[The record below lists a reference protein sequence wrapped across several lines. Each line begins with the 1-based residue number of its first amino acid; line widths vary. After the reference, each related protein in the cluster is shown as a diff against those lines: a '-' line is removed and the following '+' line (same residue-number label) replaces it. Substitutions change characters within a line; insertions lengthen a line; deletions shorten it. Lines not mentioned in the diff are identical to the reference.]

1 MAIKKQFVTPIKTS
15 RSGKYTFGFIDGVM
29 ERWEIAKE
37 QAKMNYSVDM
47 KNQEA
52 RLKLYRERLN
62 YLDGKLDTLQKE
74 RRGMEASQLS
84 NQQKVNN
91 ANVVNNQSTNEFN
104 ARQRQ
109 QVELAGQR
117 IMSTPAT
124 GSRTVVDMPGTGGGG
139 GKTTSTSPTDNIGK
153 IGDEDVMRQVSD
165 DIRTAKT
172 DADIVNIGMGA
183 VAGTGTYFANQTA
196 LQQTASK
203 ANALNQMEERERAKL
218 ANAGQ
223 PVSDAIVKRNVAAV
237 FGNGNQGGTY
247 ADLAAAREAMKNV
260 ETTTGATGPRATTYK
275 TVGGNKGVIRNA
287 ATAQEVTAQNQTAL
301 KTNFDN
307 INKAIQDVK
316 DEREGLVAPQIG
328 MNSMDLIGD
337 ARRIYS
343 NKFDRNSG
351 EEQRQGMRQLLD
363 LGALYGDDAMVDAVN
378 KLKVQRPDAF
388 APEPVVPETVA
399 TPITPAPE
407 SLAAAAT
414 EGGGGLQQ
422 MDMAQAMADAP
433 PAPVEPEPETPK
445 VDIKL
450 DADKVKLSAQL
461 NLMNVSA
468 KEIDGMLP
476 TQDDSPLQVEAKQ
489 RSAKIFVEKAK
500 NAAEGTI
507 EKRVYDMYKQVRDN
521 QPADLVLPRLLEFAS
536 LMFPDNKEAQNLV
549 YKLYRLEKVQ

>member
-84 NQQKVNN
+84 NQQKVDN
-91 ANVVNNQSTNEFN
+91 ANVVNNQSTNEYN
-104 ARQRQ
+104 ARARQ
-109 QVELAGQR
+109 QVELAKQR

-124 GSRTVVDMPGTGGGG
+124 GSRTVVDMPGSGGSAGR
-139 GKTTSTSPTDNIGK
+139 TTSTGPTDNIGK
-153 IGDEDVMRQVSD
+153 LGDEDVMRQVSD
-165 DIRTAKT
+165 NIRNADT
-172 DADIVNIGMGA
+172 DADIINIGMST
-183 VAGTGTYFANQTA
+183 VAGKGSWQANQTA
-196 LQQTASK
+196 IQQTASK
-203 ANALNQMEERERAKL
+203 ANALNQMEARERARL

-237 FGNGNQGGTY
+237 FANGKQGGTY
-247 ADLAAAREAMKNV
+247 ADLAASREAMKNV
-260 ETTTGATGPRATTYK
+260 ETTTGGTGPRATTYK
-275 TVGGNKGVIRNA
+275 PIGGNRGVIRNG
-287 ATAQEVTAQNQTAL
+287 ATAQTVTAQQQTAL
-301 KTNFDN
+301 KPNFDN
-307 INKAIQDVK
+307 INAAIQAVK

-351 EEQRQGMRQLLD
+351 EGQRQGMRQLLD

-422 MDMAQAMADAP
+422 MDMAQAIADAP
-433 PAPVEPEPETPK
+433 PAPVVPEPETPK

-461 NLMNVSA
+461 NLMNISA

-476 TQDDSPLQVEAKQ
+476 TQDDTPLQLEAKQ

-507 EKRVYDMYKQVRDN
+507 EKRAYDMYKQVRDN